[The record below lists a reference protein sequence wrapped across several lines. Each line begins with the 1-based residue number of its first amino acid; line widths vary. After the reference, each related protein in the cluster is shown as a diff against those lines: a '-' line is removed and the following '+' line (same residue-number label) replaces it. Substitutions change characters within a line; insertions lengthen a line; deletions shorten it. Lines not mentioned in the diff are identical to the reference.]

1 MIQDNL
7 IFSKLTN
14 KEKILNETS
23 EMEQSEFNVGEWN
36 LSGLSKNERNK
47 RQYYVS
53 LEAANCTAQIE
64 RLDSHYSLS

>member
-1 MIQDNL
+1 
-7 IFSKLTN
+7 
-14 KEKILNETS
+14 
-23 EMEQSEFNVGEWN
+23 MEQSEFNVGEWN